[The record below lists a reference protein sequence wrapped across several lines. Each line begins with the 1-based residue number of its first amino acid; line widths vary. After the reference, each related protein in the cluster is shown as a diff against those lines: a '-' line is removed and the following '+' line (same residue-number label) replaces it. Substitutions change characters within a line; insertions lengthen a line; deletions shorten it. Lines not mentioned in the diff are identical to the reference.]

1 MKPQLIAID
10 FDGTCVTHDFPKVG
24 APIGAEA
31 VLKRLVANGH
41 KLILFTMRSDVE
53 APESDNPAI
62 IPQPGLYL
70 TEAIE
75 WFKARNITLHGIQ
88 KDPAQHRWT
97 HSPKAYANLYI
108 DDAALGVPLT
118 FNKAISKRPF
128 VNWTRIEHML
138 EAMGYF
144 KD

>member
-1 MKPQLIAID
+1 MKSKLIAID
-10 FDGTCVTHDFPKVG
+10 FDGTCVTHDFPQVG

-41 KLILFTMRSDVE
+41 KLILFTMRRNVE
-53 APESDNPAI
+53 APKSDDPAI
-62 IPQPGLYL
+62 IPKGGLYL
-70 TEAIE
+70 TDAIA
-75 WFKARNITLHGIQ
+75 WFKDRDIPLHGIQ
-88 KDPAQHRWT
+88 KDPAQYRWT

-118 FNKAISKRPF
+118 FDKSISKRPF
-128 VNWTRIEHML
+128 VNWTRVEQML
-138 EAMGYF
+138 ESMGYF